1 MNEQPGTWRGDEL
14 LQRPDFL
21 YQLTRRDCDELD
33 AALARVK
40 SSAVPLSDITQAQF
54 PLTHFGTRL
63 AQMQRDL
70 EQGSGA
76 VRLRGLPVTRYSL
89 DELERLFWGMAA
101 YIGSPL
107 PQSAD
112 GRRLFHVS
120 DAGFGSN
127 DPKMRGPNSNKRL
140 RFHTDRCDVIAFLCV
155 RAAASGGD
163 NLLVDSRLL
172 YREIQATRPDLAAVL
187 EQPFYYLRH
196 TVDTANPEP
205 YITQPI
211 FALHDGVFTANVLRV
226 LIERAHDSGVTPP
239 LTARQIEALDYLDAL
254 AEDPALHVRFRQEP
268 GDLLFVNNF
277 VVFHR
282 RDAFTDHEDPEQ
294 RRLLLRL
301 WLNVPNSRPLPES
314 FRGMYRAIG
323 AGARRGGM
331 PTAQEN
337 RL

>member
-1 MNEQPGTWRGDEL
+1 MNDLPGTWRGDAL

-21 YQLTRRDCDELD
+21 YQLTRGDCDELD
-33 AALARVK
+33 AALAFVK
-40 SSAVPLSDITQAQF
+40 SSEVPLTDITRDLF
-54 PLTHFGTRL
+54 PLPHFGVRL
-63 AQMQRDL
+63 AQMQQDL

-76 VRLRGLPVTRYSL
+76 ARLRGLPVTRYSL
-89 DELERLFWGMAA
+89 DDLERLFWGLAA
-101 YIGSPL
+101 YVGAPL

-112 GRRLFHVS
+112 GRRMFHVS
-120 DAGFGSN
+120 DAGFGAD

-155 RAAASGGD
+155 RAAAAGGD
-163 NLLVDSRLL
+163 NLLVDSRAL
-172 YREIQATRPDLAAVL
+172 YHEIKTTRPDLAAVL

-196 TVDTANPEP
+196 TVDTANPKP

-226 LIERAHDSGVTPP
+226 LIERAHHSGVTPP
-239 LTARQIEALDYLDAL
+239 LTALQIEALDYLDTL
-254 AEDPALHVRFRQEP
+254 AEDPANHVRFRQEP

-282 RDAFTDHEDPEQ
+282 RDGFTDHQDPEQ

-301 WLNVPNSRPLPES
+301 WLTVPNSRPLPES
-314 FRGMYRAIG
+314 FRGMYRATG

-331 PTAQEN
+331 PTAQEHAP
-337 RL
+337 